1 MSSEQL
7 PVTSD
12 QSLVS
17 SLSVSQSLTPDAWGT
32 LLGWAFVRHLGEAV
46 GVEAG
51 PAHSRTL
58 LDEWLLGKVVTEAL
72 LGMGLDQGAAAHVTQ
87 RLKWLTTWQNWHSP
101 NLQSPISQSP
111 LSFTELLKDA
121 DIRAYL
127 QINRYNDIFWYNG
140 ETMNSLLWWLD
151 CVAGL
156 AQVDVAETMT
166 ALREVAAASG
176 YQVEK
181 LLATTEPESN

>member
-1 MSSEQL
+1 M
-7 PVTSD
+7 
-12 QSLVS
+12 
-17 SLSVSQSLTPDAWGT
+17 
-32 LLGWAFVRHLGEAV
+32 
-46 GVEAG
+46 
-51 PAHSRTL
+51 
-58 LDEWLLGKVVTEAL
+58 
-72 LGMGLDQGAAAHVTQ
+72 DQGAAAHVTQ